1 MLSDRMPGFNFAFH
15 CETPISPEYPKLFR
29 CPKIE
34 DGIKECQKNGKKVLM
49 SLGGAVGRSGFS
61 SQDDAKLFAYRVYHL
76 LLEGEELQSLRPFG
90 RLVILFYLVLFLFL
104 SQFCFSFALQK
115 I

>member
-15 CETPISPEYPKLFR
+15 SETPISPEYPKLFR

-34 DGIKECQKNGKKVLM
+34 DGINECQKNGKKAFM
-49 SLGGAVGRSGFS
+49 SLSGAVGKLGFS

-76 LLEGEELQSLRPFG
+76 LLEGAELHSLKPFG
-90 RLVILFYLVLFLFL
+90 RLVILFYLVLLLFL
-104 SQFCFSFALQK
+104 SQFCFSLALQK